1 MNATTQETM
10 VTFAKLDRLKE
21 ILREMGKVVVAY
33 SGGAD
38 STFLLKVG
46 QEVLG
51 KNILAV
57 TATSETYP
65 QAELEEAKRMTGLMG
80 IRHQIIA
87 SEELDI
93 PGFRA
98 NPTDRCYFCKKEL
111 FTKLSE
117 VACQEGF
124 QAVVD
129 GSNYDDL
136 GDHRPGMQAARELG
150 VRSPLQEAQLTKEDV
165 RAYSAQLGLSTWDKP
180 SFACLSS
187 RFPYGEEINEEKL
200 RMVDQ
205 AEAFLRTQGFRQV
218 RVRHHGTIARIEVD
232 PGELN
237 RFLEQDLT
245 RETVAWLKKLGF
257 TYVTLDLQGFRSGSM
272 NEVLDQMETL
282 IPTRKDFP

>member
-1 MNATTQETM
+1 MNENTGKTQAALT
-10 VTFAKLDRLKE
+10 KLDRLKE

-33 SGGAD
+33 SGGVD

-51 KNILAV
+51 ENIVAV
-57 TATSETYP
+57 TATSVTYP
-65 QAELEEAKRMTGLMG
+65 QAELEQARQMTALLGV
-80 IRHQIIA
+80 RHLIIA

-98 NPTDRCYFCKKEL
+98 NPIDRCYFCKKEL
-111 FTKLSE
+111 FSKLGE
-117 VACQEGF
+117 VAQQEGF
-124 QAVVD
+124 HMVVD

-150 VRSPLQEAQLTKEDV
+150 VRSPLQEARLTKEEV
-165 RAYSAQLGLSTWDKP
+165 RHFSAQRGLPTWDKP

-200 RMVDQ
+200 QRVDQ
-205 AEAFLRTQGFRQV
+205 AEAFLRGQGFRQV
-218 RVRHHGTIARIEVD
+218 RVRHHGSIARIEVESE
-232 PGELN
+232 ELK
-237 RFLEQDLT
+237 RFFELEFI
-245 RETVAWLKKLGF
+245 RNTVSRLKELGF

-272 NEVLDQMETL
+272 NEVL
-282 IPTRKDFP
+282 R